1 MGQELMTR
9 DIPTTGIDM
18 FNAESVHN
26 ARTVDD
32 SIREMAPVVWLERED
47 IAVLGRH
54 EHVSK
59 GLVDWQSFSNTSRPW
74 HDPNSVRPEILLT
87 DDPPRHTQVR
97 AVIGRALSPKA
108 MKEMEDAFRC
118 EAEILIDELLAT
130 GTGELDAVNGIT
142 ARYVHKV
149 LPDLMGLPSEG
160 REAMTPFG
168 NAVWATMGPQ
178 NELFDAAMAQAG
190 DSFEWVDQACNR
202 ENIRPDSLGG
212 EMYAAA
218 DRGEIS
224 RDDAKLLTLT
234 ILSAGSDTTVIT
246 MGNAIR
252 AFAQFP
258 DQYAR
263 LRKDPSRLRNAFDEA
278 LRWDSPSRLAGRI
291 AKKDIPIEDYV
302 IPEGTRC
309 GLLFGAANRD
319 PRKWDAPE
327 AYDIARDLRGH
338 VGWGHGIHMCVGKA
352 LAQMEAAA
360 LLGEIVRRVARIE
373 PAGAPE
379 PWMTTIG
386 HGPIK
391 VPVRLHAA

>member
-1 MGQELMTR
+1 MAK
-9 DIPTTGIDM
+9 DIPSTDIDM
-18 FNAESVHN
+18 FSADSVRN
-26 ARTVDD
+26 ARAVDD
-32 SIREMAPVVWLERED
+32 HLREMAPVVWLEREN
-47 IAVLGRH
+47 IAMLGRH

-59 GLVDWQSFSNTSRPW
+59 GLVDWKVFSNTSRPW
-74 HDPNSVRPEILLT
+74 HDANSVRPEILLT

-108 MKEMEDAFRC
+108 MKEMEDAFKR
-118 EAEILIDELLAT
+118 EAEILVDEILSQ
-130 GTGELDAVNGIT
+130 GGGEIDAVSGIT

-149 LPDLMGLPSEG
+149 LPDLMGLPAEG

-168 NAVWATMGPQ
+168 NAVWATMGPA

-190 DSFEWVDQACNR
+190 NSFEWVDQACNR

-224 RDDAKLLTLT
+224 QDDAKLLTLT
-234 ILSAGSDTTVIT
+234 ILSAGADTTVIT

-258 DQYAR
+258 EQYRA
-263 LRKDPSRLRNAFDEA
+263 LREDPSRLRNAFDEA
-278 LRWDSPSRLAGRI
+278 LRWDSPSRMAGRI
-291 AKKDIPIEDYV
+291 TKTDIQIEDYV

-309 GLLFGAANRD
+309 GLMFAAANRD
-319 PRKWDAPE
+319 PRKWDDPGR
-327 AYDIARDLRGH
+327 YDITRDVRGS
-338 VGWGHGIHMCVGKA
+338 VGWGQGIHMCVGKA
-352 LAQMEAAA
+352 LAQAEADA
-360 LLGEIVRRVARIE
+360 LLGELIKRVERIE
-373 PAGAPE
+373 LAGEPE

>member
-1 MGQELMTR
+1 MTTP
-9 DIPTTGIDM
+9 IPTTDIDM
-18 FNAESVHN
+18 FSAESVRN
-26 ARTVDD
+26 ARRVDD
-32 SIREMAPVVWLERED
+32 DLREMAPVVWLEREN
-47 IAVLGRH
+47 IAMLGRH

-59 GLVDWQSFSNTSRPW
+59 YLVDWKSFSSTSRPW

-108 MKEMEDAFRC
+108 MKEMEDRFRS
-118 EAEILIDELLAT
+118 EAEVLVDDLLAR
-130 GTGELDAVNGIT
+130 TGEEIDAVSGIT

-149 LPDLMGLPSEG
+149 LPDIMGLPEEG

-168 NAVWATMGPQ
+168 NAVWATMGPM
-178 NELFDAAMAQAG
+178 NDLFHEAMAQAG
-190 DSFEWVDQACNR
+190 NSFEWVDKACSR
-202 ENIRPDSLGG
+202 ESIRPDSLGG

-224 RDDAKLLTLT
+224 EQDAKLLTLT

-246 MGNAIR
+246 MANALN
-252 AFAQFP
+252 AFARFP
-258 DQYAR
+258 DQYQI
-263 LRKDPSRLRNAFDEA
+263 LRQDPSLLRNAFDEA
-278 LRWDSPSRLAGRI
+278 LRWDSPSRMAGRI
-291 AKKDIPIEDYV
+291 AKQDVQVDDYV
-302 IPEGTRC
+302 SPEGTRC
-309 GLLFGAANRD
+309 GLMFSAANRD
-319 PRKWDAPE
+319 PRKWEAPE
-327 AYDIARDLRGH
+327 AYDIRRDLRGQI
-338 VGWGHGIHMCVGKA
+338 GWGQGIHMCVGKA
-352 LAQMEAAA
+352 LAQAEADA

-373 PAGAPE
+373 PAGEPE

>member
-1 MGQELMTR
+1 MTTP
-9 DIPTTGIDM
+9 IPTTDIDM
-18 FNAESVHN
+18 FSAESVRN
-26 ARTVDD
+26 ARSVDD
-32 SIREMAPVVWLERED
+32 DLREMAPVVWLEREK
-47 IAVLGRH
+47 IAMLGRH

-59 GLVDWQSFSNTSRPW
+59 YLVDWKSFSSTSRPW

-108 MKEMEDAFRC
+108 MKEMEDRFRR
-118 EAEILIDELLAT
+118 EAEVLVDDLLAR
-130 GTGELDAVNGIT
+130 TGEEIDAVSGIT

-149 LPDLMGLPSEG
+149 LPDIMGLPEEG

-168 NAVWATMGPQ
+168 NAVWATMGPM
-178 NELFDAAMAQAG
+178 NDLFHDAMAQAG
-190 DSFEWVDQACNR
+190 NSFEWVDKACSR
-202 ENIRPDSLGG
+202 ESVRPDSLGG

-218 DRGEIS
+218 ARGEIS
-224 RDDAKLLTLT
+224 EQDAKLLTLT

-246 MGNAIR
+246 MANALN
-252 AFAQFP
+252 AFARFP
-258 DQYAR
+258 DQYQI
-263 LRKDPSRLRNAFDEA
+263 LREDPSLLRNAFDEA
-278 LRWDSPSRLAGRI
+278 LRWDSPSRMAGRI
-291 AKKDIPIEDYV
+291 AKQDVQVEDYV

-309 GLLFGAANRD
+309 GLMFSTANRD

-327 AYDIARDLRGH
+327 RYDIRRDLRGQ
-338 VGWGHGIHMCVGKA
+338 VGWGQGIHMCVGKA
-352 LAQMEAAA
+352 LAQAEADA

-373 PAGAPE
+373 PAGEPE

>member
-1 MGQELMTR
+1 MTTP
-9 DIPTTGIDM
+9 IPKTDIDM
-18 FNAESVHN
+18 FSAESVRN
-26 ARTVDD
+26 ARRVDD
-32 SIREMAPVVWLERED
+32 GLRELAPVVWLEREN
-47 IAVLGRH
+47 IAMLGRH

-59 GLVDWQSFSNTSRPW
+59 YLVDWKSFSSTSRPW

-87 DDPPRHTQVR
+87 DDPPHHTQVR

-108 MKEMEDAFRC
+108 MKEMEDRFRR
-118 EAEILIDELLAT
+118 EAEVLVDDLLAHAD
-130 GTGELDAVNGIT
+130 EAIDAVSGIT

-149 LPDLMGLPSEG
+149 LPDIMGLPEEG

-168 NAVWATMGPQ
+168 NAVWATMGPM
-178 NELFDAAMAQAG
+178 NDLFHEAMAQAG
-190 DSFEWVDQACNR
+190 NSFEWVDRACSR
-202 ENIRPDSLGG
+202 ESIRPDSLGG

-224 RDDAKLLTLT
+224 EQDAKLLTLT

-246 MGNAIR
+246 MANALN
-252 AFAQFP
+252 AFARFP
-258 DQYAR
+258 EQYQI
-263 LRKDPSRLRNAFDEA
+263 LRNDPSLLRNAFDEA
-278 LRWDSPSRLAGRI
+278 LRWDSPSRMAGRI
-291 AKKDIPIEDYV
+291 TKQDVQIDDYV

-309 GLLFGAANRD
+309 GLMFSTANRD

-327 AYDIARDLRGH
+327 RYDIRRDLRGQ
-338 VGWGHGIHMCVGKA
+338 VGWGQGIHMCVGKA
-352 LAQMEAAA
+352 LAQAEADA
-360 LLGEIVRRVARIE
+360 LLGEIVRRVARVE
-373 PAGAPE
+373 PAGEPE

>member
-1 MGQELMTR
+1 MTTP
-9 DIPTTGIDM
+9 IPTTDIDM
-18 FNAESVHN
+18 FSAESVRN
-26 ARTVDD
+26 ARRVDD
-32 SIREMAPVVWLERED
+32 DLREMAPVVWLEREN
-47 IAVLGRH
+47 IAMLGRH

-59 GLVDWQSFSNTSRPW
+59 YLVDWKSFSSTSRPW

-108 MKEMEDAFRC
+108 MKEMEDRFRS
-118 EAEILIDELLAT
+118 EAEVLVDDLLAR
-130 GTGELDAVNGIT
+130 TGEEIDAVSGIT

-149 LPDLMGLPSEG
+149 LPDIMGLPEEG

-168 NAVWATMGPQ
+168 NAVWATMGPM
-178 NELFDAAMAQAG
+178 NDLFHEAMAQAG
-190 DSFEWVDQACNR
+190 NSFEWVDKACSR
-202 ENIRPDSLGG
+202 ESIRPDSLGG

-224 RDDAKLLTLT
+224 EQDAKLLTLT

-246 MGNAIR
+246 MANALN
-252 AFAQFP
+252 AFARFP
-258 DQYAR
+258 DQYQI
-263 LRKDPSRLRNAFDEA
+263 LRQDPSLLRNAFDEA
-278 LRWDSPSRLAGRI
+278 LRWDSPSRMAGRI
-291 AKKDIPIEDYV
+291 AKQDVQVDDYV

-309 GLLFGAANRD
+309 GLMFSAANRD
-319 PRKWDAPE
+319 PRKWEAPE
-327 AYDIARDLRGH
+327 AYDIRRDLRGQI
-338 VGWGHGIHMCVGKA
+338 GWGQGIHMCVGKA
-352 LAQMEAAA
+352 LAQAEADA

-373 PAGAPE
+373 PAGEPE

>member
-1 MGQELMTR
+1 MASP
-9 DIPTTGIDM
+9 IPSTDIDM
-18 FNAESVHN
+18 FSAESVRN
-26 ARTVDD
+26 ARKVDD
-32 SIREMAPVVWLERED
+32 GLREMAPVVWLEREK
-47 IAVLGRH
+47 IAMLGRH

-59 GLVDWQSFSNTSRPW
+59 YLVDWKSFSSTSRPW

-97 AVIGRALSPKA
+97 AVIGRALSPRA
-108 MKEMEDAFRC
+108 MKEMEDRFRR
-118 EAEILIDELLAT
+118 EAEVLVDDLLAHA
-130 GTGELDAVNGIT
+130 GEEIDAVSGIT

-149 LPDLMGLPSEG
+149 LPDIMGLPTEG

-168 NAVWATMGPQ
+168 NAVWATMGPM
-178 NELFDAAMAQAG
+178 NDLFHEAMAQAG
-190 DSFEWVDQACNR
+190 NSFEWVDKACSR
-202 ENIRPDSLGG
+202 ESIRPDSLGG

-224 RDDAKLLTLT
+224 EQDAKLLTLT

-246 MGNAIR
+246 MANAIN
-252 AFAQFP
+252 AFARFP
-258 DQYAR
+258 EQYQI
-263 LRKDPSRLRNAFDEA
+263 LCSDPSLLRNAFDEA
-278 LRWDSPSRLAGRI
+278 LRWDSPSRMAGRI
-291 AKKDIPIEDYV
+291 TKQHVQIDDYV

-309 GLLFGAANRD
+309 GLMFSTANRD

-327 AYDIARDLRGH
+327 RYDIRRDLRGQ
-338 VGWGHGIHMCVGKA
+338 VGWGQGIHMCVGKA
-352 LAQMEAAA
+352 LAQAEADA
-360 LLGEIVRRVARIE
+360 LLGEIVKRVARIE
-373 PAGAPE
+373 PAGEPE

>member
-1 MGQELMTR
+1 MTTP
-9 DIPTTGIDM
+9 IPTTDIDM
-18 FNAESVHN
+18 FSAESVRN
-26 ARTVDD
+26 ARRVDD
-32 SIREMAPVVWLERED
+32 DLREMAPVVWLEREN
-47 IAVLGRH
+47 IAMLGRH

-59 GLVDWQSFSNTSRPW
+59 YLVDWKSFSSTSRPW

-108 MKEMEDAFRC
+108 MKEMEDRFRR
-118 EAEILIDELLAT
+118 EAEVLVDDLLTLA
-130 GTGELDAVNGIT
+130 GEEIDAVSGIT

-149 LPDLMGLPSEG
+149 LPDIMGLPTEG

-168 NAVWATMGPQ
+168 NAVWATMGPM
-178 NELFDAAMAQAG
+178 NDLFHDAMAEAG
-190 DSFEWVDQACNR
+190 NSFEWVDKACSR
-202 ENIRPDSLGG
+202 ENVRPDSLGG

-224 RDDAKLLTLT
+224 EQDAKLLTLT

-246 MGNAIR
+246 MANALN
-252 AFAQFP
+252 AFARFP
-258 DQYAR
+258 DQYQI
-263 LRKDPSRLRNAFDEA
+263 LREDPSLLRNAFDEA
-278 LRWDSPSRLAGRI
+278 LRGDSPSRMAGRI
-291 AKKDIPIEDYV
+291 AKQDVQVEDYV

-309 GLLFGAANRD
+309 GLMFSTANRD

-327 AYDIARDLRGH
+327 RYDIRRDLRGQL
-338 VGWGHGIHMCVGKA
+338 GWGQGIHMCVGKA
-352 LAQMEAAA
+352 LAQGEADA

-373 PAGAPE
+373 PAGEPE

-386 HGPIK
+386 HGP
-391 VPVRLHAA
+391 